1 MYGENYILL
10 GIRRMKNKKKQ
21 ASRLDL
27 PVFFGFH
34 QREYLRIQRALIY

>member
-27 PVFFGFH
+27 PVFLVFIKENICVFNV
-34 QREYLRIQRALIY
+34 R